1 MSKKK
6 GEKLLAKL
14 AQTASEEVD
23 RVDAGPRKKIKICLD
38 LTAGK
43 LPQPPT
49 PEEILRNLLKS
60 SSQQDRNVEF
70 LKFRKNC
77 PKLLPSVQREL
88 DQLVRSELQVD
99 NVDVDQEQLNRKPGP
114 N

>member
-14 AQTASEEVD
+14 AQTASEEAE
-23 RVDAGPRKKIKICLD
+23 RGDAGPRKKIKICLD

-49 PEEILRNLLKS
+49 PEEIQRNLLDWNIVS
-60 SSQQDRNVEF
+60 
-70 LKFRKNC
+70 
-77 PKLLPSVQREL
+77 
-88 DQLVRSELQVD
+88 LVFPFYSF
-99 NVDVDQEQLNRKPGP
+99 KI
-114 N
+114 